1 MWHVY
6 ILQCNDGSFYAGV
19 STNVKN
25 RLKRHNNGKASR
37 YTRSRRPVELL
48 YTEKFDT
55 KSEALRREIE
65 IKDFSLENKRRLIKF
80 GLGQRFPSAQ
90 NI

>member
-6 ILQCNDGSFYAGV
+6 ILQCNDGSFYAGA

-37 YTRSRRPVELL
+37 YTRARRPVGLL